1 MDRDPRHGPRPSA
14 GPFHAII
21 GDSII
26 ERMRQKRDRIP
37 IACRTGDN
45 IAALSAPKTTQSSP
59 ESLREVAMFQSRL
72 SVIVFVLCIA
82 APLPALAED
91 VLVTQYK
98 ADPSGAPYG
107 VAIEKGFFKKAGVDI
122 TGVISGE
129 GGGSSVRAT
138 IASELG
144 YGETSPAG
152 IIAAI
157 TEGQGIKIVDIGSRS
172 MASNVIIVMPNS
184 PIKSMKDLK
193 GKKFGISNPKSL
205 GEMTA
210 VLAAEDAGI
219 DPNDIQRVA
228 LGNLSGALTALE
240 NNVVDATT
248 IPGILFMMRGGA
260 SKYRVIV
267 GPKDLPL
274 LPPAVGIATGDLIKN
289 HPDKLRA
296 ILAGRREAVKFIYEN
311 TAEASKILEPI
322 YAPLPPNDVDALMQ
336 QLVDAKF
343 YSEGKI
349 DMVLLQNTVKA
360 MKYVGMIDKDP
371 DLAKMIDTSFLPSD
385 LQK

>member
-1 MDRDPRHGPRPSA
+1 MMTPR
-14 GPFHAII
+14 
-21 GDSII
+21 
-26 ERMRQKRDRIP
+26 
-37 IACRTGDN
+37 
-45 IAALSAPKTTQSSP
+45 IAAALFA
-59 ESLREVAMFQSRL
+59 A
-72 SVIVFVLCIA
+72 CIA
-82 APLPALAED
+82 GSLPARAED
-91 VLVTQYK
+91 ILITQYK

-107 VAIEKGFFKKAGVDI
+107 IALEKGMFKKAGVDI

-129 GGGSSVRAT
+129 GGGASVRAV
-138 IASELG
+138 IASDLG

-157 TEGQGIKIVDIGSRS
+157 EQGQDIKIVDIGTRS

-205 GEMTA
+205 GEMTG
-210 VLAAEDAGI
+210 VLAAEDAGL

-240 NNVVDATT
+240 NNVVDATS
-248 IPGILFMMRGGA
+248 IPGILFFMRGGE

-274 LPPAVGIATGDLIKN
+274 LPPGVGIASGDLMKN

-296 ILAGRREAVKFIYEN
+296 ILAGRREAVRFLNEH

-322 YAPLPPNDVDALMQ
+322 YAPLPAKDVDNLMQ
-336 QLVDAKF
+336 MLVEAKF
-343 YSEGKI
+343 YSEGGI
-349 DMVLLQNTVKA
+349 EMPLLQNTVRA
-360 MKYVGMIDKDP
+360 MKYVGMLDKDP
-371 DLAKMIDTSFLPSD
+371 DLSKMIDTSFLPSD

>member
-1 MDRDPRHGPRPSA
+1 MLQSKVSA
-14 GPFHAII
+14 
-21 GDSII
+21 
-26 ERMRQKRDRIP
+26 
-37 IACRTGDN
+37 
-45 IAALSAPKTTQSSP
+45 
-59 ESLREVAMFQSRL
+59 
-72 SVIVFVLCIA
+72 IVFVLCLA
-82 APLPALAED
+82 APPAALAED
-91 VLVTQYK
+91 ILVTQYK

-107 VAIEKGFFKKAGVDI
+107 VAIDRGFFKQAGVDI

-129 GGGSSVRAT
+129 GGGSSVRAV

-157 TEGQGIKIVDIGSRS
+157 NEGQDIKIVDIGSRS

-184 PIKSMKDLK
+184 PIKTMKDLK
-193 GKKFGISNPKSL
+193 GKKFAISNPKSL

-219 DPNDIQRVA
+219 NPNDIQRVA

-248 IPGILFMMRGGA
+248 IPGILFLMRGGE

-274 LPPAVGIATGDLIKN
+274 LPPAVGIATGDLIKKN
-289 HPDKLRA
+289 PQKLRA
-296 ILAGRREAVKFIYEN
+296 LLLARREAVKYIDQH

-322 YAPLPPNDVDALMQ
+322 YAPLPPKDVDTLMQ

-349 DMVLLQNTVKA
+349 EMVLLQNTVKA

-371 DLAKMIDTSFLPSD
+371 DLGKMIDTSFLPSD

>member
-1 MDRDPRHGPRPSA
+1 
-14 GPFHAII
+14 
-21 GDSII
+21 
-26 ERMRQKRDRIP
+26 
-37 IACRTGDN
+37 
-45 IAALSAPKTTQSSP
+45 
-59 ESLREVAMFQSRL
+59 
-72 SVIVFVLCIA
+72 
-82 APLPALAED
+82 
-91 VLVTQYK
+91 
-98 ADPSGAPYG
+98 
-107 VAIEKGFFKKAGVDI
+107 
-122 TGVISGE
+122 
-129 GGGSSVRAT
+129 
-138 IASELG
+138 
-144 YGETSPAG
+144 
-152 IIAAI
+152 
-157 TEGQGIKIVDIGSRS
+157 
-172 MASNVIIVMPNS
+172 
-184 PIKSMKDLK
+184 
-193 GKKFGISNPKSL
+193 
-205 GEMTA
+205 MTA

-371 DLAKMIDTSFLPSD
+371 DLAKMIDASFLPSD

>member
-1 MDRDPRHGPRPSA
+1 MLHHNNSA
-14 GPFHAII
+14 GAL
-21 GDSII
+21 
-26 ERMRQKRDRIP
+26 
-37 IACRTGDN
+37 ARTAFGAL
-45 IAALSAPKTTQSSP
+45 ILAAA
-59 ESLREVAMFQSRL
+59 A
-72 SVIVFVLCIA
+72 A
-82 APLPALAED
+82 APAFAED
-91 VLVTQYK
+91 ILVTQYK

-107 VAIEKGFFKKAGVDI
+107 VAIAKGFFKAAGVDI

-129 GGGSSVRAT
+129 GGGSSVRAVL
-138 IASELG
+138 ASDLG

-157 TEGQGIKIVDIGSRS
+157 NEGQDIKIVDIGSRS

-184 PIKSMKDLK
+184 PIKTMADLK
-193 GKKFGISNPKSL
+193 GKKFAISNPKSL

-210 VLAAEDAGI
+210 VLAAENAGI
-219 DPNDIQRVA
+219 NPNDVQRVA

-240 NNVVDATT
+240 NNVVEATS
-248 IPGILFMMRGGA
+248 IPGVLFLARGGE

-274 LPPAVGIATGDLIKN
+274 LPPAVGIATGDLIKKN
-289 HPDKLRA
+289 PQKLRA
-296 ILAGRREAVKFIYEN
+296 ILAGRRDAVKFIYSH

-322 YAPLPPNDVDALMQ
+322 YAPLPAKDVDTLMQ
-336 QLVDAKF
+336 MLVDAKF
-343 YSEGKI
+343 YSEGRI
-349 DMVLLQNTVKA
+349 EMPLLVNTVKA

-371 DLAKMIDTSFLPSD
+371 DLSKMIDTSFLPAD